1 MTKYPIDP
9 KRTGLVF
16 FDMLNCYIHP
26 SDPEKEQRIAET
38 GVVEHCVQIAQAARK
53 VGIPIFYTNGSYRT
67 DGTDYG
73 RVITDANMELEPWPD
88 GPQRMKIPYAFAG
101 SQQAQV
107 IAEISPQP
115 QDYVIPKPRWSSF
128 AGTPLDILLRGLGID
143 TILLAGG
150 STDVGIIATAYA
162 ARDLGYHLIIL
173 RDACQSQRPGAQD
186 FCMNRLFPRMARVM
200 NVDQAIGLI
209 KTLPTGTGHTD

>member
-1 MTKYPIDP
+1 MPQIPIDP

-26 SDPEKEQRIAET
+26 ADPEKERRIAQT
-38 GVVEHCVQIAQAARK
+38 GVVDRSVQMAQAARQA
-53 VGIPIFYTNGSYRT
+53 GIPIFYTNGAYRP
-67 DGTDYG
+67 DGSDYG
-73 RVITDANMELEPWPD
+73 RVITDADMEMEPWPD
-88 GPQRMKIPYAFAG
+88 GPQLIEKPYAIEGTRAN
-101 SQQAQV
+101 QV
-107 IAEISPQP
+107 IAELAPRP
-115 QDYVIPKPRWSSF
+115 EDHVIPKHRWSSF
-128 AGTPLDILLRGLGID
+128 AGTHLDTLLRCLGID

-150 STDVGIIATAYA
+150 STDVGIISTAYA

-200 NVDQAIGLI
+200 NVDQAISLI
-209 KTLPTGTGHTD
+209 RPSG